1 MTSMW
6 ASISCRCPKNELQE
20 ILKEEMGGIQRLP
33 AVMYDLFVGNYEV
46 LPTEPLHDVK
56 EHICNVLTELPAH
69 LEKKENHEFQNIIEC
84 TFAGKEKLRGCD
96 YRLAAVIVAQY
107 LRGQCYNYTI
117 IPQNK

>member
-1 MTSMW
+1 M
-6 ASISCRCPKNELQE
+6 N
-20 ILKEEMGGIQRLP
+20 
-33 AVMYDLFVGNYEV
+33 YDLFVGNYEV

-69 LEKKENHEFQNIIEC
+69 LEKKENNEFQNIIEC

-107 LRGQCYNYTI
+107 LRGQCYNYSI